1 MANQKPAYVLNKDKY
16 VLCMFQMV
24 RNHRVDVDMYYSIMR
39 DIEATANDYSL
50 ISTPYTEDE
59 YAKQRAW
66 QRETKGVA

>member
-1 MANQKPAYVLNKDKY
+1 MTNQKPDYVINKNKY

-24 RNHRVDVDMYYSIMR
+24 RNHRIDVDMYYSIMK
-39 DIEATANDYSL
+39 DIEATTKDFSL

-66 QRETKGVA
+66 QREAKGLS